1 MKLKEEY
8 IYLGIIGIL
17 VITLF
22 FISKLNLPQFKQ
34 YKKLANKIERKKNEL
49 KKRSW
54 VIKEI
59 KKLGG
64 DIEQITHQFEKFT
77 QMTFPKPDN
86 SEILKKITELAKDT
100 KIEFISFQPLEWE
113 KVVLVSEEKERKRKL
128 QENKKEFFVWK
139 LTLCIKAKSNY
150 FELLKFIKKLESAEK
165 FFKILN
171 LNVVKVEQRPFMH
184 DIELKISLFSLP
196 INLEKE
202 TPLCYK
208 YE

>member
-8 IYLGIIGIL
+8 IYLGVIGIL

-22 FISKLNLPQFKQ
+22 FILKLNLPQFKQ

-54 VIKEI
+54 VMKEI

-77 QMTFPKPDN
+77 QMTFPEPDN

-113 KVVLVSEEKERKRKL
+113 KVVLVSEEKKRRQRL
-128 QENKKEFFVWK
+128 QGSKKEFFVWK
-139 LTLCIKAKSNY
+139 LTLRIKAKSNY
-150 FELLKFIKKLESAEK
+150 FELLKFIKKLESAKK

-171 LNVVKVEQRPFMH
+171 LNIIKVNQTPFLH
-184 DIELKISLFSLP
+184 NVELEICLFSLP
-196 INLEKE
+196 ISLEKE
-202 TPLCYK
+202 VLVYH
-208 YE
+208 E

>member
-8 IYLGIIGIL
+8 IYLGVIGIL

-22 FISKLNLPQFKQ
+22 FILKLNLPQFKQ

-54 VIKEI
+54 VMKEI

-77 QMTFPKPDN
+77 QMTFPEPDN

-113 KVVLVSEEKERKRKL
+113 KVVLVSEEKKRRQRL
-128 QENKKEFFVWK
+128 QESKKEFFVWK
-139 LTLCIKAKSNY
+139 LTLRIKAKSNY
-150 FELLKFIKKLESAEK
+150 FELLKFIKKLESAKK

-171 LNVVKVEQRPFMH
+171 LNIIKVNQTPFLH
-184 DIELKISLFSLP
+184 NVELEICLFSLP
-196 INLEKE
+196 ISLEKE
-202 TPLCYK
+202 VLVYH
-208 YE
+208 E